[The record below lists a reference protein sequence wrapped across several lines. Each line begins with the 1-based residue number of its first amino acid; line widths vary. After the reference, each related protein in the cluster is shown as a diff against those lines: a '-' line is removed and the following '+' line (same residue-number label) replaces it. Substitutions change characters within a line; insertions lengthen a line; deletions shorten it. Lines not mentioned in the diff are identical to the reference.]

1 MTAANGP
8 RLPGQLAGT
17 IRRSTADGRGE
28 LDETDVWPQQNI
40 DSVEFTTSWR
50 RTGAACDRCGDL

>member
-1 MTAANGP
+1 VPVAWNAVLRVTAANGP

-28 LDETDVWPQQNI
+28 LDETDVWPQQK
-40 DSVEFTTSWR
+40 R
-50 RTGAACDRCGDL
+50 R